1 MTNVFTVTFEQF
13 NVSLYMCVCVYWSP
27 CIFEVWQCAHTPSLR
42 GTWGPGRGGPLLGQ
56 LSSRLQLVPHGPRRA
71 LGFDGADGLLGF
83 VLFLGAGDGAVV
95 LAALLV
101 AAVLRHLLCQSQ
113 LCLQLQLPDI
123 LHGQTVPLV
132 LPTPGLPM
140 SAYHHLSQPWW
151 EDIMIL
157 KVIASKLV

>member
-1 MTNVFTVTFEQF
+1 MTNVLTVTFDQ
-13 NVSLYMCVCVYWSP
+13 VKASLYMCAGLL
-27 CIFEVWQCAHTPSLR
+27 ECARTPSLR
-42 GTWGPGRGGPLLGQ
+42 GTRGPGRGGPLLGQ
-56 LSSRLQLVPHGPRRA
+56 LSSRMQRVPYGPRRA

-83 VLFLGAGDGAVV
+83 VLFLRAGDGTVV

-113 LCLQLQLPDI
+113 LRLQLQLPDI

-140 SAYHHLSQPWW
+140 SAYHHLPQPWG
-151 EDIMIL
+151 EDM
-157 KVIASKLV
+157 ASKLV